1 MKNPFGNYVVQKA
14 LKLSTGFHRGKL
26 TGIIKKHLEKLRD
39 KKLINKWKDILNN
52 ISGNTLNLN
61 HAKFNTLIKI
71 NNIQQNSHNTSMDSP
86 NNSFLS
92 SHSHNSHNFSH
103 SPLSNNS
110 PRSNRSTKSHNSF
123 ISNNS
128 SNSFNN
134 MGNMSPNLS
143 PSQNFFMQNIMMNTN
158 NINQTNLNNLYIS
171 GGQEARSGTTSPM
184 LNHQINM

>member
-61 HAKFNTLIKI
+61 HAKFNSLIKI
-71 NNIQQNSHNTSMDSP
+71 NNNQNSHNTSMDSP
-86 NNSFLS
+86 NNSFNS
-92 SHSHNSHNFSH
+92 SHSHSHNFSH

-110 PRSNRSTKSHNSF
+110 PRSNRSTQSHNSF
-123 ISNNS
+123 ISINS
-128 SNSFNN
+128 SNSFNH
-134 MGNMSPNLS
+134 MGSMSPNLS
-143 PSQNFFMQNIMMNTN
+143 PSQNFFTQNIMMNNNN
-158 NINQTNLNNLYIS
+158 NINQVNLNNLYMT
-171 GGQEARSGTTSPM
+171 GRQETRSGRSSPM
-184 LNHQINM
+184 LNNQINM